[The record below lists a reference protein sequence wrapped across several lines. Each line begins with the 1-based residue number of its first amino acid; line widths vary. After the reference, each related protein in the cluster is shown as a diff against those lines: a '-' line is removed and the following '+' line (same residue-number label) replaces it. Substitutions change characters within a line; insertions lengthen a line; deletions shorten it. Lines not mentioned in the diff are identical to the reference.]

1 MSVTIYH
8 NPSCSTSRKVLA
20 MIRANGVEPVVVE
33 YLKNPPSRAELE
45 RLLAHGGLKVR
56 DILRKMGTPYDELN
70 LGYAKLSDDALFEA
84 LERHPILINRPI
96 VASEKGVKIC
106 RPAESVLDLL

>member
-1 MSVTIYH
+1 MNVTIYH

-20 MIRANGVEPVVVE
+20 MIRAKGVEPVVVE

-45 RLLAHGGLKVR
+45 ALLAHGGMKVR

-84 LERHPILINRPI
+84 IERHPILINRPI
-96 VASEKGVKIC
+96 VASDKGVKIC
-106 RPAESVLDLL
+106 RPAESVLELL